1 MGDEDRGAV
10 LEVFFYEL
18 HDFFAGQIVET
29 FKRLVEQDGV
39 TACQH
44 GADDGNAPCHAAGE
58 LHGVLFEVLG
68 VEPDLQKRFFCGR
81 FRAPG
86 GDGNVFGGGEVRQQP
101 VFLKHGARLLKAMDF
116 AGIRRQKI

>member
-1 MGDEDRGAV
+1 M
-10 LEVFFYEL
+10 

-39 TACQH
+39 TVCQH